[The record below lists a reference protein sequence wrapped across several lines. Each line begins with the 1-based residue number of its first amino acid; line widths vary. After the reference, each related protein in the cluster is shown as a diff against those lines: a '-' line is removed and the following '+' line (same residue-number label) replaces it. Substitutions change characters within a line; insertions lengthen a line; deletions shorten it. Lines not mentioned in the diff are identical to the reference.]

1 MLVLTRKLLEKIY
14 IGDDVCVTVVR
25 VEGGQV
31 RLGVDAPR
39 NVVVVRGEL
48 RARDALAKARAAEH
62 ASPGETVKPGPP
74 AARGTDSPRREPSH

>member
-1 MLVLTRKLLEKIY
+1 
-14 IGDDVCVTVVR
+14 
-25 VEGGQV
+25 
-31 RLGVDAPR
+31 
-39 NVVVVRGEL
+39 VVVVRGEL